1 MSRKR
6 SQARLHSVQAL
17 YQWQMTGQDVSE
29 VERQFL
35 AERDLSGFDVGYFHD
50 LLHGVPGQLDRLD
63 EALGPLLDR
72 SIASVDPVERA
83 ILRLGAYELLQ
94 HPEIPYRVVINEAV
108 ELAKTFGATEGHKY
122 VNGVL
127 DRMARQVREVELG
140 ARAKGGPGR

>member
-1 MSRKR
+1 MAGRR
-6 SQARLHSVQAL
+6 TLARQSALQAL
-17 YQWQMTGQDVSE
+17 YQWQMTGQTPAE
-29 VERQFL
+29 IERQFL
-35 AERDLSGFDVGYFHD
+35 DDPEAGDFERSLFHE
-50 LLHGVPGQLDRLD
+50 LLHGVPAHLGELD
-63 EALGPLLDR
+63 ASLGSLLDR
-72 SIASVDPVERA
+72 PVEQVDPVERA